1 MLEGALSVSLRSLPS
16 QALRASSP
24 AGRAKRTPVNRGKLC
39 GKATLLQL
47 CLTTYFANTNARA
60 LGSPCGGAGTGCA
73 SALCLRGEQT
83 NNAGA
88 GFRQPPQ
95 RDPIFRDAKV
105 LLFWCDQQ
113 QKEHWLDIPLCRHI
127 GWVYTRAL
135 SGLLLKVPYI
145 TPAMVPPGRYK

>member
-1 MLEGALSVSLRSLPS
+1 MRTAEGAVSDFVPR
-16 QALRASSP
+16 RA
-24 AGRAKRTPVNRGKLC
+24 
-39 GKATLLQL
+39 
-47 CLTTYFANTNARA
+47 
-60 LGSPCGGAGTGCA
+60 
-73 SALCLRGEQT
+73 GEST